1 MLQFF
6 GFAGKHTSL
15 TKREG
20 YRMKQWLKKRKAR
33 GFTLVELLI
42 VIVIIGILAGSLLL
56 VMGSGTDKANATK
69 IVSDMRTLKAAA
81 LMYYADNTA
90 WPDGLDKLNQ
100 YLDRSPLSSKFVSFD
115 LVGEGIV
122 SADLA
127 LEAKLNSTN
136 AKEGLRNRLEDMAEE
151 SGLYNQDLTKFFE
164 AKDDAG
170 YMIIV
175 K

>member
-1 MLQFF
+1 MLQSL

-15 TKREG
+15 AKREG

-69 IVSDMRTLKAAA
+69 IVSDLRTIKAAM
-81 LMYYADNTA
+81 LMYYSDTGEFKAMSNLAD
-90 WPDGLDKLNQ
+90 PGELDS
-100 YLDRSPLSSKFVSFD
+100 YLDRTPKTDMGTYSINEISEDFYVVFKPTAGKVNNNVLTILEKMEGIEPLS
-115 LVGEGIV
+115 G
-122 SADLA
+122 
-127 LEAKLNSTN
+127 
-136 AKEGLRNRLEDMAEE
+136 
-151 SGLYNQDLTKFFE
+151 
-164 AKDDAG
+164 DAG
-170 YMIIV
+170 YGSRIG